1 MSDTATSAGAVG
13 ITSADLRAATGYRP
27 DAATQQAIQAILAQ
41 SGKKSARALL
51 VTGEPGT
58 GKTSLAEALA
68 AACQAQYYYVQLH
81 PWSTVETF
89 FADGENPGILML
101 TARSTQD
108 DTVPMTLVCLDEMDK
123 ATTEF
128 EAVFL
133 DWLQTGQVPGKPG
146 ERFATRMD
154 RLIVIITSNGM
165 RPHTDALIRRCRR
178 LRMERMPDEM
188 AVSLAMERAGV
199 SYETAKLAVEMARAC
214 ERVEETTLSLQ
225 EIVHFLEECMAV
237 CTSMEEL
244 EQAIYAWY
252 VRRDKPQNILRSF
265 EAKRVLPLL
274 WEAVEKDLEQKGH
287 GNNAEQ

>member
-1 MSDTATSAGAVG
+1 MNKTIMNQAE
-13 ITSADLRAATGYRP
+13 LHAATGYRP
-27 DAATQQAIQAILAQ
+27 DAATLQAINAILAQ

-68 AACQAQYYYVQLH
+68 VACQAQYYYVQLH

-89 FADGENPGILML
+89 FADGDNPGILML

-108 DTVPMTLVCLDEMDK
+108 DSVPMTLVCLDEMDK

-146 ERFATRMD
+146 ERFATRLD

-178 LRMERMPDEM
+178 LRMERMPEEM
-188 AVSLAMERAGV
+188 KVSIAMERAGV
-199 SYETAKLAVEMARAC
+199 SHESAKLAVEMANAC

-225 EIVHFLEECMAV
+225 EIVHFLEECMTI
-237 CTSMEEL
+237 CTSEE
-244 EQAIYAWY
+244 EMKQAIYAWY
-252 VRRDKPQNILRSF
+252 VRRDNPQNIMRAY

-274 WEAVEKDLEQKGH
+274 WEAIKRDIDRKSSVKTSSNVND
-287 GNNAEQ
+287 

>member
-1 MSDTATSAGAVG
+1 MTDV
-13 ITSADLRAATGYRP
+13 IQKADLKNTGYRP
-27 DAATQQAIQAILAQ
+27 NEATQQAIDAILAQ

-68 AACQAQYYYVQLH
+68 EACNAQYYYVQLH

-89 FADGENPGILML
+89 FADGDAPGILML
-101 TARSTQD
+101 TARSTQND
-108 DTVPMTLVCLDEMDK
+108 AVPMTLVCLDEMDK

-178 LRMERMPDEM
+178 LRMDRMPDAM
-188 AVSLAMERAGV
+188 TVSIAMERAGV

-214 ERVEETTLSLQ
+214 ERVEDTTLSLQ
-225 EIVHFLEECMAV
+225 EIIHFLEECMDI
-237 CTSMEEL
+237 CTSIQEMER
-244 EQAIYAWY
+244 AIYAWY
-252 VRRDKPQNILRSF
+252 VRRDQPENILRAF

-274 WEAVEKDLEQKGH
+274 WEAVKTDIDRKRSVKAG
-287 GNNAEQ
+287 

>member
-1 MSDTATSAGAVG
+1 MTDV
-13 ITSADLRAATGYRP
+13 IQKADLKNTGYRP
-27 DAATQQAIQAILAQ
+27 NEATQQAIDAILAQ

-68 AACQAQYYYVQLH
+68 EACNAQYYYVQLH

-89 FADGENPGILML
+89 FADGDAPGILML
-101 TARSTQD
+101 TARSTQND
-108 DTVPMTLVCLDEMDK
+108 AVPMTLVCLDEMDK

-178 LRMERMPDEM
+178 LRMDRMPDAM
-188 AVSLAMERAGV
+188 AVSIAMERAGV

-214 ERVEETTLSLQ
+214 ERVEDTTLSLQ
-225 EIVHFLEECMAV
+225 EIVHFLEECMQI
-237 CTSMEEL
+237 CTSIEEMER
-244 EQAIYAWY
+244 AIYAWY
-252 VRRDKPQNILRSF
+252 VRRDRPENILRAF

-274 WEAVEKDLEQKGH
+274 WEAVKADIDHKNSLKVC
-287 GNNAEQ
+287 GNEG

>member
-1 MSDTATSAGAVG
+1 MTDV
-13 ITSADLRAATGYRP
+13 IQKADLKNTGYRP
-27 DAATQQAIQAILAQ
+27 NEATQQAIDAILAQ

-68 AACQAQYYYVQLH
+68 EACNAQYYYVQLH

-89 FADGENPGILML
+89 FADGDAPGILML
-101 TARSTQD
+101 TARSTQND
-108 DTVPMTLVCLDEMDK
+108 AVPMTLVCLDEMDK

-178 LRMERMPDEM
+178 LRMDRMPDAM
-188 AVSLAMERAGV
+188 AVSIAMERAGV

-214 ERVEETTLSLQ
+214 ERVEDTTLSLQ
-225 EIVHFLEECMAV
+225 EIIHFLEECMDI
-237 CTSMEEL
+237 CTSIQEMER
-244 EQAIYAWY
+244 AIYAWY
-252 VRRDKPQNILRSF
+252 VRRDQPENILRAF

-274 WEAVEKDLEQKGH
+274 WEAVKTDIDRKRSVKAG
-287 GNNAEQ
+287 

>member
-1 MSDTATSAGAVG
+1 M
-13 ITSADLRAATGYRP
+13 
-27 DAATQQAIQAILAQ
+27 
-41 SGKKSARALL
+41 
-51 VTGEPGT
+51 TGEPGT

-68 AACQAQYYYVQLH
+68 EACGAKYYYVQLH

-89 FADGENPGILML
+89 FADGDTPGILML

-108 DTVPMTLVCLDEMDK
+108 ESVPMTLVCLDEMDK

-146 ERFATRMD
+146 ERYATRLD
-154 RLIVIITSNGM
+154 KLIVIITSNGM

-188 AVSLAMERAGV
+188 AVSIAMERAKV

-214 ERVEETTLSLQ
+214 ERVEDTTLSLQ
-225 EIVHFLEECMAV
+225 EIVHFLEECMQV
-237 CTSMEEL
+237 CTSIEEM

-252 VRRDKPQNILRSF
+252 VRRDRPENILRAF
-265 EAKRVLPLL
+265 EAKRVFPLL
-274 WEAVEKDLEQKGH
+274 WEAVKADIEKRRPLPVA
-287 GNNAEQ
+287 AETA

>member
-1 MSDTATSAGAVG
+1 MSPVDIRS
-13 ITSADLRAATGYRP
+13 TGYRP
-27 DAATQQAIQAILAQ
+27 NAATQQAIDAILAQ
-41 SGKKSARALL
+41 SGEKSARALL

-68 AACQAQYYYVQLH
+68 SACNARYYYAQLH
-81 PWSTVETF
+81 PWSKVETF
-89 FADGENPGILML
+89 FDDGENPGLLML

-123 ATTEF
+123 ATVEF

-165 RPHTDALIRRCRR
+165 RPHTDALLRRCRR
-178 LRMERMPDEM
+178 LRMERMPDDM
-188 AVSLAMERAGV
+188 VVSLAMERAGV
-199 SYETAKLAVEMARAC
+199 SQKTAKLAVEMARAC
-214 ERVEETTLSLQ
+214 ERVEDTTLSLQ
-225 EIVHFLEECMAV
+225 EIVHFLQECISV
-237 CTSMEEL
+237 CTSIEEM

-252 VRRDKPQNILRSF
+252 VRKDQPQNILRAF
-265 EAKRVLPLL
+265 EAKRVFPLL
-274 WEAVEKDLEQKGH
+274 WEAVRSDIERLRPPRSEPLS
-287 GNNAEQ
+287 

>member
-1 MSDTATSAGAVG
+1 MNKTIMNQAE
-13 ITSADLRAATGYRP
+13 LHAATGYRP
-27 DAATQQAIQAILAQ
+27 DAATLQAINAILAQ

-68 AACQAQYYYVQLH
+68 VACQAQYYYVQLH

-89 FADGENPGILML
+89 FADGDNPGILML

-108 DTVPMTLVCLDEMDK
+108 DSVPMTLVCLDEMDK

-146 ERFATRMD
+146 ERFATRLD

-178 LRMERMPDEM
+178 LRMERMPEEM
-188 AVSLAMERAGV
+188 KVSIAMERAGV
-199 SYETAKLAVEMARAC
+199 SHESAKLAVEMANAC

-225 EIVHFLEECMAV
+225 EIVHFLEECMTI
-237 CTSMEEL
+237 CTSEE
-244 EQAIYAWY
+244 EMKQAIYAWY
-252 VRRDKPQNILRSF
+252 VRRDNPQNIMRAY

-274 WEAVEKDLEQKGH
+274 WEAIKRDIDRKCSVKTSSNENDSFQI
-287 GNNAEQ
+287 